1 MSRSRREV
9 LKSLAIASLSVPVLS
24 CMGRN
29 TVPEDTT
36 LFAANIIH
44 PPRLKPGDTV
54 GLICPAGAAFSK
66 ETVQICVESL
76 EALGL
81 KVKLGKHVYDRFGYL
96 AGTDQA
102 RADDVNAMFADQTV
116 QAILA
121 VHGGWGCARIL
132 PMLNYKTIQQNPK
145 PLIGYSDITALLL
158 AIHAK
163 TGLVTF
169 HSMVG
174 AATWNTFSVGYFKQ
188 VLMQAAPVTFENPK
202 EKGDNLTV
210 TKDRTTTITPGQARG
225 KLLGGNLTVLT
236 TIIGSQYLPDWK
248 NSILFLE
255 DTNENIYRIDRMLT
269 QLKLAG
275 VLDQV
280 KGVVFGKCSE
290 CEPGKGGYGS
300 LTLEEVLEQH
310 FKPLGVPAYSGA
322 MIGHITH
329 KFTVPVG
336 AEAEIDATAGT
347 FRLLKPAVQ

>member
-1 MSRSRREV
+1 MTLRSRREV
-9 LKSLAIASLSVPVLS
+9 LASLSV
-24 CMGRN
+24 
-29 TVPEDTT
+29 
-36 LFAANIIH
+36 AAAALPLLGFTPSTALAEKAPKTIL
-44 PPRLKPGDTV
+44 PPRLKAGDTV

-66 ETVQICVESL
+66 ETVQITIESL

-102 RADDVNAMFADQTV
+102 RAEDVNTMFADKSV
-116 QAILA
+116 QGILA
-121 VHGGWGCARIL
+121 IHGGWGCARLL
-132 PMLNYKTIQQNPK
+132 PLLDYKTIQKNPK

-158 AIHAK
+158 AINAK

-169 HSMVG
+169 HGPVG
-174 AATWNTFSVGYFKQ
+174 SATWNKFSVDSFRQ
-188 VLMQAAPVTFENPK
+188 VLFDGAPTLFENPK
-202 EKGDNLTV
+202 EIGDNLTV
-210 TKDRTTTITPGQARG
+210 TKDRITTITPGTARG
-225 KLLGGNLTVLT
+225 KLIGGNLTVLT
-236 TIIGSQYLPDWK
+236 AIVGSDYLPHWK
-248 NSILFLE
+248 DAILFLE
-255 DTNENIYRIDRMLT
+255 DTNEAVYRIDRMLT

-280 KGVVFGKCSE
+280 KGVVFGKCSD
-290 CEPGKGGYGS
+290 CEPGKGSYGS

-310 FKPLGVPAYSGA
+310 LQPLKIPVYSGA

-347 FRLLKPAVQ
+347 IKLLNSAVA

>member
-1 MSRSRREV
+1 M
-9 LKSLAIASLSVPVLS
+9 LASL
-24 CMGRN
+24 
-29 TVPEDTT
+29 TVAAVT
-36 LFAANIIH
+36 LPLAGFTSATPPDKAPKTLL

-66 ETVQICVESL
+66 ETVQITKESL

-81 KVKLGKHVYDRFGYL
+81 KVKLGKHVFDRFGYL

-102 RADDVNAMFADQTV
+102 RAEDVNAMFADKSV
-116 QAILA
+116 QGILA
-121 VHGGWGCARIL
+121 IHGGWGCARLL
-132 PMLNYKTIQQNPK
+132 PLLDYKTIQKNPK

-169 HSMVG
+169 HGPVG
-174 AATWNTFSVGYFKQ
+174 SATWNKFSVDSFRQ
-188 VLMQAAPVTFENPK
+188 VLFECAPVLYQNPK
-202 EKGDNLTV
+202 EVGDNLTV
-210 TKDRTTTITPGQARG
+210 TKDRITTLTPGTARG
-225 KLLGGNLTVLT
+225 KLVGGNLTVLSALM
-236 TIIGSQYLPDWK
+236 GSDYLPNFKDC
-248 NSILFLE
+248 ILFLE
-255 DTNENIYRIDRMLT
+255 DVNEAVYRIDRMLT

-310 FKPLGVPAYSGA
+310 LQPLKVPVYSGA
-322 MIGHITH
+322 MIGHISH

-336 AEAEIDATAGT
+336 AEAEMDAAAGT
-347 FRLLKPAVQ
+347 LRLVGSAVA